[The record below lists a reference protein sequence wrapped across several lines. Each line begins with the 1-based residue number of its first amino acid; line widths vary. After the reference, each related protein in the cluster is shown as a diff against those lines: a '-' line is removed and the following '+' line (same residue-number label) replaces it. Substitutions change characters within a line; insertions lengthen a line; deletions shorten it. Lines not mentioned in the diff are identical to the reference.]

1 MLRAVALLISCAT
14 LTGCFGGSEQPQ
26 PRPERPQAAAKAATY
41 WPDRARYT
49 LDVRYQPYAIAG
61 RERISFANT
70 GPRTLESVWLRTWA
84 NAYGSCDK
92 PYATVKVTHGGS
104 DGAQKRGCTA
114 HEVRLAEPLKP
125 GARTEIDLD
134 IRVSVPD
141 KADRFGR
148 MGQIAVF
155 GNGIPILAVADRGGW
170 HLPPYTD
177 RGESFFSLASSWD
190 VTVHAPGDVKLASTG
205 TQTEASGDAT
215 RLQAPHARDFT
226 LVAGPM
232 DVATLDAG
240 GVHIRRFT
248 RPGTPR
254 RRVKAA
260 LDAARDSLLAY
271 QRRFGPYGAPELDVV
286 EGPSEVA
293 NGGLAMEYPE
303 LILTP
308 EYRFALVHEVAH
320 QWWFGIVGNDEWNE
334 PWLDEAMAEYTA
346 ASLPDRIGGP
356 DRLGQ
361 CPDLAKRRPPLT
373 SSMARFA
380 HAPPHLYSQ
389 SIYVA
394 GACALKRL
402 EHGLGRPRMDRF
414 LRRLVRDHRYGVLTT
429 ETFVRAL
436 RDIAPEDF
444 DVDGW
449 LRRARIRTTA

>member
-1 MLRAVALLISCAT
+1 MLRAVAILLACT
-14 LTGCFGGSEQPQ
+14 LLAGCLGGGDAS
-26 PRPERPQAAAKAATY
+26 PRAAAPAKARVKAGAY
-41 WPDRARYT
+41 WPEGARYT
-49 LDVRYQPYAIAG
+49 LDVRYEPYAIRG
-61 RERISFANT
+61 SERISFANT
-70 GPRTLESVWLRTWA
+70 GPRPLRSVWLRLWA
-84 NAYGSCDK
+84 NAYGSCEK
-92 PYATVKVTHGGS
+92 PYATVKVTAGGEA
-104 DGAQKRGCTA
+104 GTRRRACTA
-114 HEVRLAEPLKP
+114 QEIRLAQPVKP
-125 GARTEIDLD
+125 GARAEIALD
-134 IRVSVPD
+134 IEVTVPD
-141 KADRFGR
+141 EADRFGR
-148 MGQIAVF
+148 MGEIAVF

-177 RGESFFSLASSWD
+177 RGESFFSLSSSWD
-190 VTVHAPGDVKLASTG
+190 VTVHHADAVKLASTG

-215 RLQAPHARDFT
+215 RLRAPRARDFT

-248 RPGTPR
+248 KPGTPKA
-254 RRVKAA
+254 RVRAA

-293 NGGLAMEYPE
+293 NGGLAREYPE

-334 PWLDEAMAEYTA
+334 PWLDESMAEYSA
-346 ASLPDRIGGP
+346 AGLPDRIGGP

-361 CPDLAKRRPPLT
+361 CPHLPKRLPPLT

-380 HAPPHLYSQ
+380 HAPPHKYSQ
-389 SIYVA
+389 AIYVA

-402 EHGLGRPRMDRF
+402 ERGLGRRRMDRF
-414 LRRLVRDHRYGVLTT
+414 LRGLMRRHRYGVLTT
-429 ETFVRAL
+429 EAFVGELRA
-436 RDIAPEDF
+436 IAPDDF
-444 DVDGW
+444 DVDRW
-449 LRRARIRTTA
+449 LRKSRIRTRM